1 VIKITDINPFGPM
14 FGEQHNIITIHE
26 AEKKKRPR
34 VAYPGFEHIP
44 VRPEVDPLSFDT
56 YLGQDN
62 IKERLRLEINA
73 MKRGDSLK
81 ALFSAS
87 PGLGKTALAR
97 VLAIEMGL
105 KQRVDH
111 YFEIVAGKIES
122 KKQLD
127 DFIRVL
133 PEYAFVFIDEI
144 HGLQGLARD
153 AMLPALADNVYAFD
167 EGTDTMLP
175 LPKGISW
182 VGATTDVGKVH
193 GALQRRLTVMTLAP
207 MNHENRKELAMR
219 MPIPVAEDAAEE
231 MARRCWTPWEIK
243 DEIYKVSSHIA
254 YEHNHEAIELFHVHS
269 AFDILD
275 VDEHGLHKTERDVLK
290 ILYRSK
296 RIVKKE
302 VRYGMSARA
311 LIASVGID
319 NPTFY
324 DKIEPRLLGRGFIQ
338 ISAGVGRELTEK
350 GLEYTKE
357 RF

>member
-1 VIKITDINPFGPM
+1 M
-14 FGEQHNIITIHE
+14 FGEQHNVITINE
-26 AEKKKRPR
+26 AEKTKRPK

-105 KQRVDH
+105 KHKTDH
-111 YFEIVAGKIES
+111 YFEIVAGKIEG

-127 DFIRVL
+127 NFIRVL
-133 PEYAFVFIDEI
+133 PEHAFVFIDEI

-167 EGTDTMLP
+167 EGADTMMP

-193 GALQRRLTVMTLAP
+193 GALQRRLTVMTLSP
-207 MNHENRKELAMR
+207 MSHENRRELAQR
-219 MPIPVAEDAAEE
+219 MPIPVTDVAAEE
-231 MARRCWTPWEIK
+231 MAKRCWTPWEIK
-243 DEIYKVSSHIA
+243 DEIYKVSSHVA
-254 YEHNHEAIELFHVHS
+254 YEHNHSLIDLWHVNA
-269 AFDILD
+269 AFEVLDI
-275 VDEHGLHKTERDVLK
+275 DEEGLHKIERQVLK
-290 ILYRSK
+290 ALYLSK
-296 RIVKKE
+296 RIFKKE

-311 LIASVGID
+311 LIATVGID

-350 GLEYTKE
+350 GLEYTKA